1 MRILLLLVA
10 TSLFAA
16 EHKIKPGDDP
26 QAVMDAA
33 TPGDKITFLPGLHQ
47 HGLKKHRAIL
57 YVDKSV
63 EIELM
68 AGATLKLADNVC
80 HKESV
85 GEITT
90 DQDSGKKIDDLE
102 IGGAYDMKKNKVE
115 GSELFGSTVYTVI
128 VTGGKNGGPDTIAW
142 GDGKLFETPHKG
154 IPITGDWQELSHG
167 VKIRFANKTGHGAR
181 SVWFVS

>member
-1 MRILLLLVA
+1 MRLFALLLA

-33 TPGDKITFLPGLHQ
+33 APGDKITFLPGLHQ

-63 EIELM
+63 EVELM

-90 DQDSGKKIDDLE
+90 DQDW
-102 IGGAYDMKKNKVE
+102 ARR
-115 GSELFGSTVYTVI
+115 STT
-128 VTGGKNGGPDTIAW
+128 
-142 GDGKLFETPHKG
+142 
-154 IPITGDWQELSHG
+154 S
-167 VKIRFANKTGHGAR
+167 R
-181 SVWFVS
+181 SAAPTT